1 MFKDKGGKNVENKLV
16 VEVKVVNALVNMVMS
31 MWQLFTMRL
40 MKNMYLKT

>member
-16 VEVKVVNALVNMVMS
+16 VEVKVVSALVNMVMS
-31 MWQLFTMRL
+31 MWQLFTRL